1 MDLLELE
8 NKFKILGDNYKTKDL
23 NNLNKI
29 LIKEKIN
36 VSFLKDIVLE
46 RQEFHRTY
54 FQVSLAQLKTIEE
67 QYEFIENNFLLLN
80 DWWHVDQLTQ
90 FLRKQDFQYS
100 FNKAKTYINHPHP
113 FARRWG
119 YVLFMPKLVKQ
130 KEALR
135 LFELL
140 KNDNEYYVIMAEAW
154 LISYLGIYYPDE
166 TYEYLLNCSL
176 NYDIVGRG
184 IQKICDSFRISA
196 EWKERF
202 KSIREKYKRK

>member
-1 MDLLELE
+1 MDLLELQ
-8 NKFKILGDNYKTKDL
+8 NKFKLLGDNYKTKDL
-23 NNLNKI
+23 DNLNKS
-29 LIKEKIN
+29 LIKEKID
-36 VSFLKDIVLE
+36 VSFLKDVVLE

-54 FQVSLAQLKTIEE
+54 FQVSLAQLKTIEQ

-90 FLRKQDFQYS
+90 FLRKQDFEYS
-100 FNKAKTYINHPHP
+100 FNKAKVYINHPHP

-119 YVLFMPKLVKQ
+119 YVLFMPTLVKQ

-135 LFELL
+135 LFELF
-140 KNDNEYYVIMAEAW
+140 KNDSEYYVIMAEAW
-154 LISYLGIYYPDE
+154 LISYLGIYYPSE
-166 TYEYLLNCSL
+166 TYEYLLKCSL

-184 IQKICDSFRISA
+184 IQKICDSFRISN